1 MPRKRDTSIGEEL
14 EQLNRLEREYRGK
27 PEAARIKMLQLIKQQ
42 PALSITEIA
51 VLVGYSVPT
60 IKRWLKLYRSSGLD
74 ALLQM
79 TAAGK
84 QTKSNQGLDL
94 LRQKLVEG
102 DFQSLSDVRRWM
114 EHYHSSLGD
123 KEYARQL
130 MVGSAADREDTTA
143 EIAAAESI
151 IPNNIL
157 QFLTKLPTA
166 HTVQEWVHGF
176 RAAFQEL
183 LGDVDR
189 ITMMVNVQCP
199 LAEPEAYN
207 PSIAIVDE
215 VDEGKRLFVPI
226 PDDNTGDKIEELAR
240 LLATLRRQK
249 FPFENYH
256 VPKSFVYH
264 YEGAYLGVMILWRER
279 NHEPISQC
287 TLSIVESLRPFLV
300 FLFSD
305 LAARHQ
311 SVQPFDR
318 IFQTVFED
326 KVTHTALTFQERR
339 VVTLQLLGCSYD
351 EIAESLHIS
360 VNTVRSHI
368 KAISEKTGGYGRTH
382 ILAKYFKPMTAPTM
396 GEK

>member
-14 EQLNRLEREYRGK
+14 EQLNMLEREYRGK
-27 PEAARIKMLQLIKQQ
+27 PEAARIRMLQIIKQQ

-51 VLVGYSVPT
+51 IMVGYSVPT

-74 ALLQM
+74 ALLQI

-84 QTKSNQGLDL
+84 QTNANQGIDL
-94 LRQKLVEG
+94 LRQKLAEG
-102 DFQSLSDVRRWM
+102 DLQSLSDVRRWM
-114 EHYHSSLGD
+114 EHYQNSLGN

-130 MVGSAADREDTTA
+130 MSDTGAEREDA
-143 EIAAAESI
+143 GADISAVERIV
-151 IPNNIL
+151 PNNIL
-157 QFLTKLPTA
+157 QFLTNLPTA
-166 HTVQEWVHGF
+166 HTAQEWVHEF
-176 RAAFQEL
+176 RAGFQKL

-189 ITMMVNVQCP
+189 ITMMVNVQCC
-199 LAEPEAYN
+199 LTEPETYN
-207 PSIAIVDE
+207 PSISIVDE

-226 PDDNTGDKIEELAR
+226 PDDDDKSEALAR

-256 VPKSFVYH
+256 IPKSFVYD
-264 YEGAYLGVMILWRER
+264 YEGAYLGVMILWREQSR
-279 NHEPISQC
+279 EPISEC

-311 SVQPFDR
+311 AAQPFDTF
-318 IFQTVFED
+318 FQTAFNLD
-326 KVTHTALTFQERR
+326 KIGNTVLTFQERR

-368 KAISEKTGGYGRTH
+368 KAISEKTGWHGRAH
-382 ILAKYFKPMTAPTM
+382 ILAKYFKPMTVPTM